1 MTGSSASPAAPGR
14 AGPLRA
20 GLFLKLMGA
29 FVVVLLAMALLS
41 TWLAR
46 RATEAEFMLFT
57 TALGERQAELLAPLL
72 ADYYRL
78 NGSWEGVEQVL
89 AGDALVGGPGGMMG
103 PGMMRP
109 GGEMMHSGGMWEMMG
124 LRALVVDPS
133 GRVVADSGEDAANSI
148 RGEQLANAD
157 LAGGAP
163 IVVGNTRIGTALV
176 TSLEQTAGQSERFLQ
191 EVDRAIFLSVLAGS
205 ALALLLSGIIAWRL
219 THPLRRLTAAAEAI
233 AAGDLE
239 QQVDVRPGDEIGD
252 LATTFNQMA
261 ARLARAEALRRQLT
275 ADVAHE
281 LRTPL
286 TVIQGNVE
294 ALQDGIFPLTPEALA
309 PIHAKSSLLIRLVED
324 LRQLALAETDALPL
338 ERAPLDVVP
347 MVREVVAE
355 FQASAQEKGISL
367 EIAAPPALPPVAAD
381 RERLVQVAGNLVNN
395 ALQYTPAGG
404 TIAVQVDRAPQLTEI
419 PPPVATNA
427 LGLVVRDSGP
437 GIPPADLP
445 NIFERFY
452 RADKGRGREADGGG
466 SGLGLA
472 IARSLVEA
480 HGGSIGAGNAPEGGA
495 VFWVTLPFAEEE
507 DAA

>member
-1 MTGSSASPAAPGR
+1 MTNSSSSLAVRPVRHPFR
-14 AGPLRA
+14 P
-20 GLFLKLMGA
+20 GLFLKLMAA

-46 RATEAEFMLFT
+46 RATQAEFMLFT

-72 ADYYRL
+72 ADYYRT
-78 NGSWEGVEQVL
+78 NGSWEGVNQVL
-89 AGDALVGGPGGMMG
+89 AGGAVESGPGGMMG

-109 GGEMMHSGGMWEMMG
+109 GGQMMRSGEMWQMMG
-124 LRALVVDPS
+124 LRALVVDLG
-133 GRVVADSGEDAANSI
+133 GRVVADSAGDSPESI
-148 RGEQLANAD
+148 RGEQLAAAD
-157 LAGGAP
+157 LAAGTP
-163 IVVGNTRIGTALV
+163 IIVDGTRIGTALV

-191 EVDRAIFLSVLAGS
+191 QVNRAILLSVLAGS
-205 ALALLLSGIIAWRL
+205 ALALLLSALIAWRL
-219 THPLRRLTAAAEAI
+219 TRPLRTLTAAAAAI
-233 AAGDLE
+233 AAGELE

-252 LATTFNQMA
+252 LAATFNQMA

-286 TVIQGNVE
+286 AVIQGNVE

-338 ERAPLDVVP
+338 ERVPLDVVP
-347 MVREVVAE
+347 IVREVVAE
-355 FQASAQEKGISL
+355 FQASTREKDIAL
-367 EIAAPPALPPVAAD
+367 ALAAPATLPPVFVD
-381 RERLVQVAGNLVNN
+381 RQRLAQVVSNLVNN
-395 ALQYTPAGG
+395 ALQYTPTGG
-404 TIAVQVDRAPQLTEI
+404 TISVQMDRAARLPEI
-419 PPPVATNA
+419 PPVAAQNA

-437 GIPPADLP
+437 GIAPADLP
-445 NIFERFY
+445 NVFERFY
-452 RADKGRGREADGGG
+452 RADKGRGREADGSG

-480 HGGSIGAGNAPEGGA
+480 HGGVIGAGNAPDGGA
-495 VFWVTLPFAEEE
+495 VFWLTLPFAPEE
-507 DAA
+507 DAG